1 MNIPAAERPASRH
14 LLGRFEL
21 RLHERLLLDEGRP
34 LPLGSRAF
42 DLLAALVAGRG
53 RMLSKEDLLDTV
65 WPGLVVEEN
74 NLQVQV
80 SKLRRLL
87 GREAIATVAG
97 RGYQLT
103 LPLRPP
109 PADGAEP
116 GVNAPATPAP
126 LPTLPPERSP
136 FIGRSKELA
145 HCLRLM
151 ADSRLLSL
159 VAIGGC
165 GKTRLALALARLL
178 APATPDGVWFIDLA
192 PLHEAGGVP
201 LAIGATL
208 RVYEQPGTPLIDA
221 VAGAIGQRQMLLVLD
236 NCEHM
241 VAAVAEMA
249 DQLLSRC
256 PRLQILATSRVA
268 LCHPLER
275 VYALAP
281 LEVPGP
287 AEQAGATGFDAVR
300 LFIDRL
306 QWADPGFAPDDEEL
320 AAVVDIC
327 RRLDGIPLALELA
340 AARRKVLSVQEI
352 RARLDD
358 RFRLLT
364 DMPRH
369 QTLRATIQWSY
380 DQMDATLQRR
390 FRALGVVAGRWTLHT
405 AAALAAEPGDGE
417 LDMLEALSRL
427 VDQSLVTLQ
436 AGPGG
441 ETRYGFLETVRV
453 FARDRLREAG
463 DEAAARSRHLAHYAA
478 LVDAGHQRLL
488 GPGQRDWLLQ
498 LDLERENI
506 LLAHAWCD
514 SVMEGA
520 QPGLVLTAALRGYWR
535 MRGLLDTGYRMA
547 CQAVARAGHAAPS
560 TVHARALVCAGE
572 AAYFLGRH
580 DEALPLL
587 QRALAMARTLDDARL
602 QCSAMMMLAFA
613 CLGLGRTDDAHGHA
627 TAALALATQQQ
638 ARGQQPQ
645 DEQDVRLLDT
655 ALRARGVV
663 HLAAAALAQARP
675 LFEQAL
681 QRSRERQTPAE
692 VAINLVNVAWVA
704 VLQGEAPHAR
714 QTLAEAIDVAVDI
727 GHEGIAQMTLDA
739 FAGLCAATGEWE
751 DAARFHGAAQAGI
764 EVTRQQRQPA
774 VRTCVAPL
782 VAATG
787 QALGAQ
793 RFAALQAEGQRLVLA
808 DAVREARRQLCMSPL
823 ALVAA
828 LPARA
833 APAGPGP
840 AAQRLQP
847 AAAASRSISAA
858 SGTPA
863 SNAGKP

>member
-1 MNIPAAERPASRH
+1 MNMPAAERPASRH

-21 RLHERLLLDEGRP
+21 RLQERLLLDDGRP

-53 RMLSKEDLLDTV
+53 RMLSKDELLDTV

-87 GREAIATVAG
+87 GRDAIATVAG

-103 LPLRPP
+103 LPLRP
-109 PADGAEP
+109 
-116 GVNAPATPAP
+116 APTDEATPQPDTPAAAAP
-126 LPTLPPERSP
+126 VASLPPERSP
-136 FIGRSKELA
+136 FIGRQKELS

-151 ADSRLLSL
+151 ADSRLLCI

-165 GKTRLALALARLL
+165 GKTRLALALARRL

-201 LAIGATL
+201 LAIGAAL
-208 RVYEQPGTPLIDA
+208 RVYEQPGTPMIDA

-287 AEQAGATGFDAVR
+287 GERGVATGFDAVR

-306 QWADPGFAPDDEEL
+306 QWADPGYAPDADEL

-364 DMPRH
+364 DLPRH

-380 DQMDATLQRR
+380 DQMDPVLQRR
-390 FRALGVVAGRWTLHT
+390 FRALAVVAGRWTLHT
-405 AAALAAEPGDGE
+405 AAALAGEPGDGE
-417 LDMLEALSRL
+417 LDMLEAMSRL
-427 VDQSLVTLQ
+427 VDQSLVTVQ

-453 FARDRLREAG
+453 FARDRLRDAG
-463 DEAAARSRHLAHYAA
+463 EEAAARSRHLAHYVA
-478 LVDAGHQRLL
+478 LVEAGHHRMQ

-514 SVMEGA
+514 SVVDGA
-520 QPGLVLTAALRGYWR
+520 HPGLVLTAALRGYWR
-535 MRGLLDTGYRMA
+535 MRGLLGTGYRLA
-547 CQAVARAGHAAPS
+547 CQAVARASHAPAG
-560 TVHARALVCAGE
+560 TVHARALVAAGE

-587 QRALAMARTLDDARL
+587 ARALAMARTLDDAPL
-602 QCSAMMMLAFA
+602 QASAMMSLGFA
-613 CLGLGRTDDAHGHA
+613 CLGLGRTDEAHGHA
-627 TAALALATQQQ
+627 AAALALAGQ
-638 ARGQQPQ
+638 AQ
-645 DEQDVRLLDT
+645 DARLLDT

-663 HLAAAALAQARP
+663 HLADAAPARAGP

-681 QRSRERQTPAE
+681 ARSRERQTPAE

-704 VLQGEAPHAR
+704 VLQGDAPRAR
-714 QTLAEAIDVAVDI
+714 ETLAEAIDVATDI

-739 FAGLCAATGEWE
+739 FAGLCAATGDWD

-782 VAATG
+782 VAATT
-787 QALGAQ
+787 QALGAT
-793 RFAALQAEGQRLVLA
+793 RFAALQAEGRQLVLA

-828 LPARA
+828 LPAR
-833 APAGPGP
+833 G
-840 AAQRLQP
+840 RP
-847 AAAASRSISAA
+847 AAAGPLQPPVPSPGSPSWISPASATPDSSG
-858 SGTPA
+858 GTP
-863 SNAGKP
+863 